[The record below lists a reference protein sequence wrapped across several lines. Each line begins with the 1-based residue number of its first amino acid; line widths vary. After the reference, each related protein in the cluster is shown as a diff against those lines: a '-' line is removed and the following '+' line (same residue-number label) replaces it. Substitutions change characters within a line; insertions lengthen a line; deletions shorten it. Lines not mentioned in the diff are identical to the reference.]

1 MFLSKKQ
8 KNKAPRV
15 LADGKR
21 GLAPK
26 KDPSRAGKFLYLL
39 IVLVFVGVTLY
50 IIFFS
55 QFLAI
60 TSISVQ
66 GTEKIYPESIKEEI
80 VSSLSG
86 KYLGFLPK
94 NNLILIRG
102 NKIEQILYSRFKLI
116 EGVKA
121 KKKFPDSLEV
131 FIKEK
136 NPLMIFRTGG
146 QDFVIDNKGIAWKWS
161 DFGLDPLSEGKL
173 TILEDTSGRQVLDEK
188 DALSL
193 DYVDFILK
201 SKEILQKNF
210 DITINQIVTTPSIAA
225 GDIIL
230 ETIEEW
236 KIYFNKDIGIEK
248 EAEMLKLVLDN
259 KIGRNKTADLEYID
273 LRTNNK
279 VYYKFKNTNQKAS
292 N

>member
-1 MFLSKKQ
+1 MFFSKKQ

-136 NPLMIFRTGG
+136 NPR
-146 QDFVIDNKGIAWKWS
+146 
-161 DFGLDPLSEGKL
+161 
-173 TILEDTSGRQVLDEK
+173 
-188 DALSL
+188 
-193 DYVDFILK
+193 
-201 SKEILQKNF
+201 
-210 DITINQIVTTPSIAA
+210 
-225 GDIIL
+225 
-230 ETIEEW
+230 
-236 KIYFNKDIGIEK
+236 
-248 EAEMLKLVLDN
+248 
-259 KIGRNKTADLEYID
+259 
-273 LRTNNK
+273 
-279 VYYKFKNTNQKAS
+279 
-292 N
+292 